1 MQKGFYILF
10 AFALSLAGC
19 TQQQAPPSSS
29 VFSSLLVKNEPSD
42 SLSDSPFPLPYGAG
56 RGALLLTRF
65 SSMEEFRKIV
75 RIEYEGGASEGNAKN
90 SRVRLVHTSG
100 NKSVQSELRKG
111 VSERDFVRARD
122 SGFWA
127 RASLVFRSP
136 YSVWN
141 RKRLSRMYA
150 LSRRRGAVFGEGDA
164 AFFDLAESMTAHIV
178 RYDRERL
185 TPKDLSDKGFINT
198 FNHVIAQ
205 AFITSIYSEKLADL
219 IADSHERFAMPELI
233 TGVFT
238 EEQLSDIENG
248 PVDNYLDIINN
259 EWGQELGK
267 QLREQFEISS
277 RTTWNAELLA
287 AYLNE
292 MQRYFSWAF
301 EIGFSPF
308 YPTDEVVVRFS
319 EKINVVMENLPMVR

>member
-1 MQKGFYILF
+1 MEKGRYIF
-10 AFALSLAGC
+10 ITCIVCIWGC
-19 TQQQAPPSSS
+19 SSQQASLNSSTLPVVHVKSLPP
-29 VFSSLLVKNEPSD
+29 D
-42 SLSDSPFPLPYGAG
+42 SLSDSPLPLPYGAG

-75 RIEYEGGASEGNAKN
+75 HIEYEGGASEGNAKN

-122 SGFWA
+122 SSFWA

-141 RKRLSRMYA
+141 RKRLSKMYA
-150 LSRRRGAVFGEGDA
+150 LSRRRGAVFGEGDV

-238 EEQLSDIENG
+238 EEQLSDIEHG

-301 EIGFSPF
+301 EIGFTPF
-308 YPTDEVVVRFS
+308 YPTDEVVIRFS
-319 EKINVVMENLPMVR
+319 EKVNVVMDEAPQVR